1 MVFNTTFKN
10 IKVILWQSLLLMK
23 ETGEKHRPVV
33 SH

>member
-10 IKVILWQSLLLMK
+10 IKVILWQSLLLME
-23 ETGEKHRPVV
+23 ETGENQRPVI